1 LRWKTKNK
9 TGYIFLPLKKEK
21 WYNENK
27 SLIMS
32 RLAGNIHFSGREQKK
47 TERPDGLKNF
57 KTI

>member
-21 WYNENK
+21 WYNKNK

-32 RLAGNIHFSGREQKK
+32 RLAGNIYFSGREQKK
-47 TERPDGLKNF
+47 TERPDGLKF
-57 KTI
+57 